1 MYCHPDSRGPNGAAA
16 VLQDCLDRA
25 PAYSSIEIPP
35 GTYVLHRQVVV
46 SRPVTIRT
54 AGSGGTGLSCRAA
67 PERCATLMASPDL
80 FDSLGFLLVRGTS
93 GVTLEHLVLDGNR
106 DARLASTAAQFCRLG
121 RTATGFNAAV
131 VDCVGCALDDLVS
144 QNALCGTAMAWS
156 GAQASIRRSE
166 FRNNGDAATARM
178 WADGLTAVYA
188 PESEIRENVFVDN
201 SDIGLI
207 IGHAARSRVEQ
218 NLVVQRTQ
226 RAFAGLMLDNFHS
239 NDLSFRGDFRGAV
252 IAANTVDCAAQLCV
266 FGIQVGPGPWYP
278 TRNIVG
284 GELRGNDVRGA
295 TVGINV
301 DGAGHRLAPIAVF
314 ANRVSGVPAGAVF
327 SDCPRPIPAGWLN
340 VSPISIVDRRDDLT
354 PAGAHLS
361 DACQLWSGVALP

>member
-1 MYCHPDSRGPNGAAA
+1 MYCHPDSRGPAGAAA

-25 PAYSSIEIPP
+25 PAFSSIEIPP
-35 GTYVLHRQVVV
+35 GTYVLQRQVVV

-54 AGSGGTGLSCRAA
+54 AGSGGTALSCRAT
-67 PERCATLMASPDL
+67 PGQCATLMAALDL
-80 FDSLGFLLVRGTS
+80 FDALGFLFVRSTS

-106 DARLASTAAQFCRLG
+106 AARLASTAAQYCRLG
-121 RTATGFNAAV
+121 RTATGFNASV
-131 VDCVGCALDDLVS
+131 VNCVGCALNDLVS
-144 QNALCGTAMAWS
+144 KNALCGTAMLWS
-156 GAQASIRRSE
+156 GAQASIRHSE
-166 FRNNGDAATARM
+166 FRNNGDASTARM

-188 PESEIRENVFVDN
+188 PESDIRENVFFDN

-207 IGHAARSRVEQ
+207 VGHGARSRIEG

-239 NDLSFRGDFRGAV
+239 NNLSFRGDFRGAV
-252 IAANTVDCAAQLCV
+252 IAANTVDCGSQLCV
-266 FGIQVGPGPWYP
+266 FGIQAGPGPWYP

-284 GELRGNDVRGA
+284 GELRGNEVHGA
-295 TVGINV
+295 KVGINV

-327 SDCPRPIPAGWLN
+327 SDCARTIPTGWMN
-340 VSPISIVDRRDDLT
+340 VSPISIVDRRDEFA

-361 DACQLWSGVALP
+361 DACQLFSALTPP